1 LAPYKTRQRCSSG
14 RPRVPI
20 SPPGRFADSNRKR
33 TWALAGR
40 RWGGRRQRR
49 SGTQAYL
56 REVCDSLKASWP
68 ILPMP
73 GGTRR
78 RAREVGRVLPYPD
91 PKSSACLEHELAQQ
105 RQLLAGVGPRAGGEQ
120 AAEMAHTPV
129 LVDGVRGRQAHRVA
143 GALTHLRRRARRGKG
158 HGRTSYSWDRATG
171 DRATSPAQR
180 ILTWES
186 CICAWPASQGAIR
199 HVRCAETGLM
209 RLLGDYVVAGGQ
221 QGACAPAAV

>member
-1 LAPYKTRQRCSSG
+1 MAH
-14 RPRVPI
+14 
-20 SPPGRFADSNRKR
+20 FAH
-33 TWALAGR
+33 AR
-40 RWGGRRQRR
+40 RH
-49 SGTQAYL
+49 QA
-56 REVCDSLKASWP
+56 A
-68 ILPMP
+68 
-73 GGTRR
+73 
-78 RAREVGRVLPYPD
+78 RARAVGRVLPYSD

-209 RLLGDYVVAGGQ
+209 RLLGDYVWQEASRVPARRQLSSSPGRAGRRGPARDLQ
-221 QGACAPAAV
+221 DSMRARSACIEPGAPAWRRPSGARTRR